1 MSNDWTN
8 KLRDRLT
15 DYQEPATDDLWA
27 AIQQSLAQQKSDI
40 VSIGKS
46 VDSSDGHSNH
56 QSNAKEVVLRRFSI
70 AATVAAL
77 AVGGTYVYL
86 NPTKSNEPLAQATVL
101 QEESST
107 SKGALHENQ
116 SPEHNQVSQEYSS
129 DNTDTDSPSRLGDDT
144 FTKYSQRV
152 KKQLGIQTSMIGG
165 QSSKVLALDKGLK
178 EKKIDTDDLEKSAA
192 RDYTQ
197 NLDKDKQND
206 NRQSQNRDKAQPRS
220 KKSLEGNPEMLA
232 MAASPFSYEIQESN
246 ARHHQ
251 SSSWSVQLYGEN
263 GVVGSKKSNG
273 FDAASVPSNDASG
286 PVYPGNFTDAFY
298 SVMAIRALSGTPSA
312 DYYEKVKHHFPIS
325 VGVQVGW
332 GVTESLRI
340 NTGVVYTNVSSDFIN
355 SSYNTTQVTTQ
366 TLHYVGVPVNI
377 SYDFWQTNRFK
388 TYVTAGG
395 EADFNVKN
403 HTESDGEVMASKHD
417 RTQWSANASLGA
429 QFDIIPQLG
438 IYVEPGAKYYFDNGS
453 QIENTFKD
461 KKLNFNLQFGLRWN
475 IK

>member
-15 DYQEPATDDLWA
+15 DYQEPVTDDLWA

-46 VDSSDGHSNH
+46 VDSLDGHSNH
-56 QSNAKEVVLRRFSI
+56 QSNAKEVVFRRFSI
-70 AATVAAL
+70 AAALAAL
-77 AVGGTYVYL
+77 AVGGTYIYL
-86 NPTKSNEPLAQATVL
+86 NPTKSNEPIAQATVL
-101 QEESST
+101 QEDSST

-116 SPEHNQVSQEYSS
+116 SSEHNQVSQEYSS

-152 KKQLGIQTSMIGG
+152 KKQLGIQTSLLDGEV
-165 QSSKVLALDKGLK
+165 SKLV
-178 EKKIDTDDLEKSAA
+178 
-192 RDYTQ
+192 TQ
-197 NLDKDKQND
+197 NLDNDKQND
-206 NRQSQNRDKAQPRS
+206 NRQDQNRDKVQSRS

-232 MAASPFSYEIQESN
+232 MAASPSSYTIQESN
-246 ARHHQ
+246 ARRHQ

-263 GVVGSKKSNG
+263 GVVGSKNSNG
-273 FDAASVPSNDASG
+273 FDAAFVPSNNASG

-332 GVTESLRI
+332 GVTECLRI

-377 SYDFWQTNRFK
+377 SYDFWQTKRFK

>member
-8 KLRDRLT
+8 KLRVRLT
-15 DYQEPATDDLWA
+15 DYQEPVTDDLWA

-46 VDSSDGHSNH
+46 VDSLDGHSNH
-56 QSNAKEVVLRRFSI
+56 QSNAKEVVFRRFSI
-70 AATVAAL
+70 AAALAAL
-77 AVGGTYVYL
+77 AVGGTYIYL
-86 NPTKSNEPLAQATVL
+86 NPTKSNEPIAQATVL
-101 QEESST
+101 QEDSST

-116 SPEHNQVSQEYSS
+116 SSEHNQVSQEYSS

-152 KKQLGIQTSMIGG
+152 KKQLGIQTSLLDGEG
-165 QSSKVLALDKGLK
+165 SKLF
-178 EKKIDTDDLEKSAA
+178 
-192 RDYTQ
+192 TQ
-197 NLDKDKQND
+197 NLDYDKQND
-206 NRQSQNRDKAQPRS
+206 NRQDQNRNKVQSRS

-232 MAASPFSYEIQESN
+232 MAASPSSYAIQESN
-246 ARHHQ
+246 VRRHQ

-263 GVVGSKKSNG
+263 GVVGSKNSNG
-273 FDAASVPSNDASG
+273 FDAAFIPSNNASG

-332 GVTESLRI
+332 GVTECLRI

-377 SYDFWQTNRFK
+377 SYDFWQTKRFK

>member
-15 DYQEPATDDLWA
+15 DYQEPVTDDLWA
-27 AIQQSLAQQKSDI
+27 AIQQSLAQQKSNI

-46 VDSSDGHSNH
+46 VDSLNGHSNH
-56 QSNAKEVVLRRFSI
+56 QSNAKEVVFRRFSI
-70 AATVAAL
+70 AAALAAL
-77 AVGGTYVYL
+77 AVGGTYIYL

-101 QEESST
+101 QEDSST
-107 SKGALHENQ
+107 SKGALHKNQ
-116 SPEHNQVSQEYSS
+116 SSEHNQVSQEYSS

-144 FTKYSQRV
+144 FTKYSQRA
-152 KKQLGIQTSMIGG
+152 KKQLGIQTSLLDGEG
-165 QSSKVLALDKGLK
+165 SKLV
-178 EKKIDTDDLEKSAA
+178 
-192 RDYTQ
+192 TQ
-197 NLDKDKQND
+197 NLDNDKQND
-206 NRQSQNRDKAQPRS
+206 NRQDQNRDKVQSRS

-232 MAASPFSYEIQESN
+232 MAASPSSYAIQESN
-246 ARHHQ
+246 ARRHQ

-263 GVVGSKKSNG
+263 GVVGSKNSNG
-273 FDAASVPSNDASG
+273 FDAAFVPSHDASG
-286 PVYPGNFTDAFY
+286 PVSPGNFTDAFY

-332 GVTESLRI
+332 GVTECLRI

-377 SYDFWQTNRFK
+377 SYDFWQTKRFK

>member
-15 DYQEPATDDLWA
+15 DYQEPVTDDLWA

-46 VDSSDGHSNH
+46 VDSLDGHSNH
-56 QSNAKEVVLRRFSI
+56 QSNAKEVVFRRFSI
-70 AATVAAL
+70 AAALAAL
-77 AVGGTYVYL
+77 AVGGTYIYL

-101 QEESST
+101 QEDSST

-116 SPEHNQVSQEYSS
+116 SSEHNQVSQEYSS

-152 KKQLGIQTSMIGG
+152 KKQLGIQTSLLDGEG
-165 QSSKVLALDKGLK
+165 SKLF
-178 EKKIDTDDLEKSAA
+178 
-192 RDYTQ
+192 TQ
-197 NLDKDKQND
+197 NLDNDKQND
-206 NRQSQNRDKAQPRS
+206 NRQDQNRDKVQSRS

-232 MAASPFSYEIQESN
+232 MAASPSSYAIQESN
-246 ARHHQ
+246 VRRHQ

-263 GVVGSKKSNG
+263 GVVGSKNSNG
-273 FDAASVPSNDASG
+273 FDAAFIPSNNASG

-332 GVTESLRI
+332 GVTECLRI
-340 NTGVVYTNVSSDFIN
+340 NTGVVYTKVSSDFIN

-377 SYDFWQTNRFK
+377 SYDFWQTKRFK

>member
-8 KLRDRLT
+8 KLRVRLT
-15 DYQEPATDDLWA
+15 DYQEPVTDDLWA

-46 VDSSDGHSNH
+46 VDSLDGHSNH
-56 QSNAKEVVLRRFSI
+56 QSNAKEVVFRRFSI
-70 AATVAAL
+70 AAALAAL
-77 AVGGTYVYL
+77 AVGGTYIYL

-101 QEESST
+101 QEDSST

-116 SPEHNQVSQEYSS
+116 SSEHNQVSQEYSS

-152 KKQLGIQTSMIGG
+152 KKQLGIQTSLLDGEG
-165 QSSKVLALDKGLK
+165 SKLF
-178 EKKIDTDDLEKSAA
+178 
-192 RDYTQ
+192 TQ
-197 NLDKDKQND
+197 NLDNDKQND
-206 NRQSQNRDKAQPRS
+206 NRQDQNRDKVQSRS

-232 MAASPFSYEIQESN
+232 MAASPSSYAIQESN
-246 ARHHQ
+246 VRRHQ

-263 GVVGSKKSNG
+263 GVVGSKNSNG
-273 FDAASVPSNDASG
+273 FDAAFIPSNNASG

-332 GVTESLRI
+332 GVTECLRI

-377 SYDFWQTNRFK
+377 SYDFWQTKRFK

-403 HTESDGEVMASKHD
+403 HTESDGEVMTSKHD

>member
-8 KLRDRLT
+8 KLRVRLT
-15 DYQEPATDDLWA
+15 DYQEPVTDDLWA

-46 VDSSDGHSNH
+46 VDSLDGHSNH
-56 QSNAKEVVLRRFSI
+56 QSNAKEVVFRRFSI
-70 AATVAAL
+70 AAALAAL
-77 AVGGTYVYL
+77 AVGGTYIYL

-101 QEESST
+101 QEDSST

-116 SPEHNQVSQEYSS
+116 SSEHNQVSQEYSS

-152 KKQLGIQTSMIGG
+152 KKQLGIQTSLLDGEG
-165 QSSKVLALDKGLK
+165 SKLF
-178 EKKIDTDDLEKSAA
+178 
-192 RDYTQ
+192 TQ
-197 NLDKDKQND
+197 NLDNDKQND
-206 NRQSQNRDKAQPRS
+206 NRQDQNRDKVQSRS

-232 MAASPFSYEIQESN
+232 MAASPSSYAIQESN
-246 ARHHQ
+246 VRRHQ

-263 GVVGSKKSNG
+263 GVVGSKNSNG
-273 FDAASVPSNDASG
+273 FDAAFIPSNNASG

-332 GVTESLRI
+332 GVTECLRI

-377 SYDFWQTNRFK
+377 SYDFWQTKRFK

>member
-15 DYQEPATDDLWA
+15 DYQEPVTDDLWA
-27 AIQQSLAQQKSDI
+27 AIQQSLAQQKSNI

-46 VDSSDGHSNH
+46 VDSLDGHSNH
-56 QSNAKEVVLRRFSI
+56 QSNAKEVVFRRFSI
-70 AATVAAL
+70 AAALAAL
-77 AVGGTYVYL
+77 AVGGTYIYL

-101 QEESST
+101 QEDSST

-116 SPEHNQVSQEYSS
+116 SSEHNQVSQEYSS
-129 DNTDTDSPSRLGDDT
+129 DNSDTDSPSRLGDDT

-152 KKQLGIQTSMIGG
+152 KKQLGIQTSLLDVEG
-165 QSSKVLALDKGLK
+165 SKLV
-178 EKKIDTDDLEKSAA
+178 
-192 RDYTQ
+192 TQ
-197 NLDKDKQND
+197 NLDNDKQND
-206 NRQSQNRDKAQPRS
+206 NRQDQNRDKVQSRS

-232 MAASPFSYEIQESN
+232 MAASPSSYTIQESN
-246 ARHHQ
+246 ARRHQ

-263 GVVGSKKSNG
+263 GVVGSKNSNG
-273 FDAASVPSNDASG
+273 FDAAFVPSHDASG
-286 PVYPGNFTDAFY
+286 PVSPGNFTDAFY

-332 GVTESLRI
+332 GVTECLRI

-377 SYDFWQTNRFK
+377 SYDFWQTKRFK

>member
-15 DYQEPATDDLWA
+15 DYQEPVTDDLWA

-46 VDSSDGHSNH
+46 VDSLDGHSNH
-56 QSNAKEVVLRRFSI
+56 QSNAKEVVFRRFSI
-70 AATVAAL
+70 AAALAAL
-77 AVGGTYVYL
+77 AVGGTYIYL

-101 QEESST
+101 QEDSST

-116 SPEHNQVSQEYSS
+116 SSEHNQVSQEYSS

-152 KKQLGIQTSMIGG
+152 KKQLGIQTSLLDGEG
-165 QSSKVLALDKGLK
+165 SKLF
-178 EKKIDTDDLEKSAA
+178 
-192 RDYTQ
+192 TQ
-197 NLDKDKQND
+197 NLDNDKQND
-206 NRQSQNRDKAQPRS
+206 NRQDQNRDKVQSRS

-232 MAASPFSYEIQESN
+232 MATSPSSYAIQESN

-263 GVVGSKKSNG
+263 GVVGSKNSNG
-273 FDAASVPSNDASG
+273 FDAAFVPSNNASG

-332 GVTESLRI
+332 GVTECLRI

-377 SYDFWQTNRFK
+377 SYDFWQTKRFK

>member
-15 DYQEPATDDLWA
+15 DYQEPVTDDLWA

-46 VDSSDGHSNH
+46 VDSLDGHSNH
-56 QSNAKEVVLRRFSI
+56 QSNAKEVVFRRFSI
-70 AATVAAL
+70 AAALAAL
-77 AVGGTYVYL
+77 AVGGTYIYL

-101 QEESST
+101 QEDSST

-116 SPEHNQVSQEYSS
+116 SSEHNQVSQEYSS

-152 KKQLGIQTSMIGG
+152 KKQLGIQTSLLDGEG
-165 QSSKVLALDKGLK
+165 SKLF
-178 EKKIDTDDLEKSAA
+178 
-192 RDYTQ
+192 TQ
-197 NLDKDKQND
+197 NLDNDKQND
-206 NRQSQNRDKAQPRS
+206 NRQDQNRNKVQSRS

-232 MAASPFSYEIQESN
+232 MAASPSSYAIQESN
-246 ARHHQ
+246 VRRHQ

-263 GVVGSKKSNG
+263 GVVGSKNSNG
-273 FDAASVPSNDASG
+273 FDAAFIPSNNASG

-332 GVTESLRI
+332 GVTECLRI

-355 SSYNTTQVTTQ
+355 SSYKTTQVTTQ
-366 TLHYVGVPVNI
+366 TLHYVGVPLNI
-377 SYDFWQTNRFK
+377 SYDFWQTKRFK

>member
-15 DYQEPATDDLWA
+15 DYQEPVTDDLWA

-46 VDSSDGHSNH
+46 VDSPDGHFNH
-56 QSNAKEVVLRRFSI
+56 QSNAKEVVFRRFSI
-70 AATVAAL
+70 AAALAAL
-77 AVGGTYVYL
+77 AVGGTYIYL

-101 QEESST
+101 QEDSST

-116 SPEHNQVSQEYSS
+116 SSEHNQVSQEYSS

-152 KKQLGIQTSMIGG
+152 KKQLGIQTSLLDGEG
-165 QSSKVLALDKGLK
+165 SKLV
-178 EKKIDTDDLEKSAA
+178 
-192 RDYTQ
+192 TQ
-197 NLDKDKQND
+197 NLDNDKQND
-206 NRQSQNRDKAQPRS
+206 NRKDQNRDKVQSRS
-220 KKSLEGNPEMLA
+220 KKSLEGNHEMLA
-232 MAASPFSYEIQESN
+232 MAASPFSYAIQESN
-246 ARHHQ
+246 ARRHQ

-263 GVVGSKKSNG
+263 GVVGSKNSNG
-273 FDAASVPSNDASG
+273 FDAAFVPSHDASG
-286 PVYPGNFTDAFY
+286 PVSPGNFTDAFY

-332 GVTESLRI
+332 GVTECLRI

-377 SYDFWQTNRFK
+377 SYDFWQTKRFK

>member
-15 DYQEPATDDLWA
+15 DYQEPVTDDLWA

-46 VDSSDGHSNH
+46 VDSLDGHSNH
-56 QSNAKEVVLRRFSI
+56 QSNAKEVVFRRFSI
-70 AATVAAL
+70 AAALAAL
-77 AVGGTYVYL
+77 AVGGTYIYL

-101 QEESST
+101 QEDSST

-116 SPEHNQVSQEYSS
+116 SSEHNQVSQEYSS

-152 KKQLGIQTSMIGG
+152 KKQLGIQTSLLDGEG
-165 QSSKVLALDKGLK
+165 SKLV
-178 EKKIDTDDLEKSAA
+178 
-192 RDYTQ
+192 TQ
-197 NLDKDKQND
+197 NLDNDKQND
-206 NRQSQNRDKAQPRS
+206 NRQDQNRDKVQSRS

-232 MAASPFSYEIQESN
+232 MAASPSSYTIQESN
-246 ARHHQ
+246 ARRHQ

-263 GVVGSKKSNG
+263 GVVGSKNSNG
-273 FDAASVPSNDASG
+273 FDAAFVPSNNASG

-298 SVMAIRALSGTPSA
+298 SLMAIRALSGTPSA

-332 GVTESLRI
+332 GVTECLRI

-377 SYDFWQTNRFK
+377 SYDFWQTKRFK

>member
-8 KLRDRLT
+8 KLRVRLT
-15 DYQEPATDDLWA
+15 DYQEPVTDDLWA

-46 VDSSDGHSNH
+46 VDSLDGHSNH
-56 QSNAKEVVLRRFSI
+56 QSNAKEVVFRRFSI
-70 AATVAAL
+70 AAALAAL
-77 AVGGTYVYL
+77 AVGGTYIYL

-101 QEESST
+101 QEDSST

-116 SPEHNQVSQEYSS
+116 SSEHNQVSQEYSS

-152 KKQLGIQTSMIGG
+152 KKQLGIQTSLLDGEG
-165 QSSKVLALDKGLK
+165 SKLF
-178 EKKIDTDDLEKSAA
+178 
-192 RDYTQ
+192 TQ
-197 NLDKDKQND
+197 NLDNDKQND
-206 NRQSQNRDKAQPRS
+206 NRQDQNRNKVQSRS

-232 MAASPFSYEIQESN
+232 MAASPSSYAIQESN
-246 ARHHQ
+246 VRRHQ

-263 GVVGSKKSNG
+263 GVVGSKNSNG
-273 FDAASVPSNDASG
+273 FDAAFIPSNNASG

-332 GVTESLRI
+332 GVTECLRI

-377 SYDFWQTNRFK
+377 SYDFWQTKRFK

-403 HTESDGEVMASKHD
+403 HTESDGEVMTSKHD

>member
-15 DYQEPATDDLWA
+15 DYQEPVTDDLWA
-27 AIQQSLAQQKSDI
+27 AIQQSLAQQKSNI

-46 VDSSDGHSNH
+46 VDSLDGHSNH
-56 QSNAKEVVLRRFSI
+56 QSNAKEVVFRRFSI
-70 AATVAAL
+70 AAALAAL
-77 AVGGTYVYL
+77 AVGGTYIYL

-101 QEESST
+101 QEDSST

-116 SPEHNQVSQEYSS
+116 SSEHNQVSQKYSS
-129 DNTDTDSPSRLGDDT
+129 DNADTDSPSRLGDDT
-144 FTKYSQRV
+144 FTKYSKRV
-152 KKQLGIQTSMIGG
+152 KKQLGIQTSLLDGEG
-165 QSSKVLALDKGLK
+165 SKLV
-178 EKKIDTDDLEKSAA
+178 
-192 RDYTQ
+192 TQ
-197 NLDKDKQND
+197 NLDNDKQND
-206 NRQSQNRDKAQPRS
+206 NRQDQNRDKVQSRS

-232 MAASPFSYEIQESN
+232 MAASPSSYTIQESN
-246 ARHHQ
+246 ARRHQ

-263 GVVGSKKSNG
+263 GVVGSKNSNG
-273 FDAASVPSNDASG
+273 FDAAFVPSNNASG

-332 GVTESLRI
+332 GVTECLRI

-377 SYDFWQTNRFK
+377 SYDFWQTKRFK

>member
-15 DYQEPATDDLWA
+15 DYQEPVTDDLWA
-27 AIQQSLAQQKSDI
+27 AIQQSLAQQKSNI

-46 VDSSDGHSNH
+46 VDSPDGYSNH
-56 QSNAKEVVLRRFSI
+56 QSNAKEVVFRRFSI
-70 AATVAAL
+70 AAALAAL
-77 AVGGTYVYL
+77 AVGGTYIYL

-101 QEESST
+101 QEDSST

-116 SPEHNQVSQEYSS
+116 SSEHNQASQEYSS

-152 KKQLGIQTSMIGG
+152 KKQLGIQTSLLDGEG
-165 QSSKVLALDKGLK
+165 SKLV
-178 EKKIDTDDLEKSAA
+178 
-192 RDYTQ
+192 TQ
-197 NLDKDKQND
+197 NLDNDKQND
-206 NRQSQNRDKAQPRS
+206 NRQDQNRDKVQSRS

-232 MAASPFSYEIQESN
+232 MAASPSSYTIQESN
-246 ARHHQ
+246 ARRHQ

-263 GVVGSKKSNG
+263 GVVGSKNSNG
-273 FDAASVPSNDASG
+273 FDAAFVPSNNASG

-298 SVMAIRALSGTPSA
+298 SLMAIRALSGTPSA

-332 GVTESLRI
+332 GVTECLRI

-377 SYDFWQTNRFK
+377 SYDFWQTKRFK

>member
-8 KLRDRLT
+8 KLRVRLT
-15 DYQEPATDDLWA
+15 DYQEPVTDDLWA

-46 VDSSDGHSNH
+46 VDSLDGHSNH
-56 QSNAKEVVLRRFSI
+56 QSNAKEVVFRRFSI
-70 AATVAAL
+70 AAALAAL
-77 AVGGTYVYL
+77 AVGGTYIYL
-86 NPTKSNEPLAQATVL
+86 NPTKSNEPIAQATVL
-101 QEESST
+101 QEDSST

-116 SPEHNQVSQEYSS
+116 SSEHNQVSQEYSS

-144 FTKYSQRV
+144 FTKYSKRV
-152 KKQLGIQTSMIGG
+152 KKQLGIQTSLLDGEG
-165 QSSKVLALDKGLK
+165 SKLF
-178 EKKIDTDDLEKSAA
+178 
-192 RDYTQ
+192 TQ
-197 NLDKDKQND
+197 NLDYDKQND
-206 NRQSQNRDKAQPRS
+206 NRQDQNRNKVQSRS

-232 MAASPFSYEIQESN
+232 MAASPSSYAIQESN
-246 ARHHQ
+246 VRRHQ

-263 GVVGSKKSNG
+263 GVVGSKNSNG
-273 FDAASVPSNDASG
+273 FDAAFIPSNNASG

-332 GVTESLRI
+332 GVTECLRI
-340 NTGVVYTNVSSDFIN
+340 NTGVVYTKVSSDFIN

-377 SYDFWQTNRFK
+377 SYDFWQTKRFK

>member
-8 KLRDRLT
+8 KLRVRLT
-15 DYQEPATDDLWA
+15 DYQEPVTDDLWA

-46 VDSSDGHSNH
+46 VDSLDGHSNH
-56 QSNAKEVVLRRFSI
+56 QSNAKEVVFRRFSI
-70 AATVAAL
+70 AAALAAL
-77 AVGGTYVYL
+77 AVGGTYIYL
-86 NPTKSNEPLAQATVL
+86 NPTKSNEPIAQATVL
-101 QEESST
+101 QEDSST

-116 SPEHNQVSQEYSS
+116 SSEHNQVSQEYSS

-144 FTKYSQRV
+144 FTKYSKRV
-152 KKQLGIQTSMIGG
+152 KKQLGIQTSLLDGEG
-165 QSSKVLALDKGLK
+165 SKLF
-178 EKKIDTDDLEKSAA
+178 
-192 RDYTQ
+192 TQ
-197 NLDKDKQND
+197 NLDNDKQND
-206 NRQSQNRDKAQPRS
+206 NRQDQNRNKVQSRS

-232 MAASPFSYEIQESN
+232 MAASSSSYAIQESN
-246 ARHHQ
+246 VRRHQ

-263 GVVGSKKSNG
+263 GVVGSKNSNG
-273 FDAASVPSNDASG
+273 FDAAFIPSNNASG

-332 GVTESLRI
+332 GVTECLRI

-377 SYDFWQTNRFK
+377 SYDFWQTKRFK

>member
-8 KLRDRLT
+8 KLRVRLT
-15 DYQEPATDDLWA
+15 DYQEPVTDDLWA

-46 VDSSDGHSNH
+46 VDSLDGHSNH
-56 QSNAKEVVLRRFSI
+56 QSNAKEVVFRRFSI
-70 AATVAAL
+70 AAALAAL
-77 AVGGTYVYL
+77 AVGGTYIYL

-101 QEESST
+101 QEDSST

-116 SPEHNQVSQEYSS
+116 SSEHNQVSQEYSS

-144 FTKYSQRV
+144 FTKYSKRV
-152 KKQLGIQTSMIGG
+152 KKQLGIQTSLLDGEG
-165 QSSKVLALDKGLK
+165 SKLF
-178 EKKIDTDDLEKSAA
+178 
-192 RDYTQ
+192 TQ
-197 NLDKDKQND
+197 NLDYDKQND
-206 NRQSQNRDKAQPRS
+206 NRQDQNRNKVQSRS

-232 MAASPFSYEIQESN
+232 MAASPSSYAIQESN
-246 ARHHQ
+246 VRRHQ

-263 GVVGSKKSNG
+263 GVVGSKNSNG
-273 FDAASVPSNDASG
+273 FDAAFIPSNNASG

-332 GVTESLRI
+332 GVTECLRI

-377 SYDFWQTNRFK
+377 SYDFWQTKRFK

>member
-8 KLRDRLT
+8 KLRVRLT
-15 DYQEPATDDLWA
+15 DYQEPVTDDLWA

-46 VDSSDGHSNH
+46 VDSLDGHSNH
-56 QSNAKEVVLRRFSI
+56 QSNAKEVVFRRFSI
-70 AATVAAL
+70 AAALAAL
-77 AVGGTYVYL
+77 AVGGTYIYL
-86 NPTKSNEPLAQATVL
+86 NPTKSNEPIAQATVL
-101 QEESST
+101 QEDSST

-116 SPEHNQVSQEYSS
+116 SSEHNQVSQEYSS

-144 FTKYSQRV
+144 FTKYSKRV
-152 KKQLGIQTSMIGG
+152 KKQLGIQTSLLDGEG
-165 QSSKVLALDKGLK
+165 SKLF
-178 EKKIDTDDLEKSAA
+178 
-192 RDYTQ
+192 TQ
-197 NLDKDKQND
+197 NLDNDKQND
-206 NRQSQNRDKAQPRS
+206 NRQDQNRNKVQSRS

-232 MAASPFSYEIQESN
+232 MAASPSSYAIQESN
-246 ARHHQ
+246 VRRHQ

-263 GVVGSKKSNG
+263 GVVGSKNSNG
-273 FDAASVPSNDASG
+273 FDAAFVPSHDASG
-286 PVYPGNFTDAFY
+286 PVSPGNFTDAFY
-298 SVMAIRALSGTPSA
+298 SVMAMRALSGTPSA

-332 GVTESLRI
+332 GVTECLRI

-355 SSYNTTQVTTQ
+355 SSYKTTQVTTQ
-366 TLHYVGVPVNI
+366 TLHYVGVPLNI
-377 SYDFWQTNRFK
+377 SYDFWQTKRFK

>member
-15 DYQEPATDDLWA
+15 DYQEPVTDDLWA

-46 VDSSDGHSNH
+46 VDSPDGYSNH
-56 QSNAKEVVLRRFSI
+56 QSNAKEVVFRRFSI
-70 AATVAAL
+70 AAALAAL
-77 AVGGTYVYL
+77 AVGGTYIYL

-101 QEESST
+101 QEDSST

-116 SPEHNQVSQEYSS
+116 SSEHNQVSQEYSS

-152 KKQLGIQTSMIGG
+152 KKQLGIQTSLLDGEG
-165 QSSKVLALDKGLK
+165 SKLF
-178 EKKIDTDDLEKSAA
+178 
-192 RDYTQ
+192 TQ
-197 NLDKDKQND
+197 NLDNDKQND
-206 NRQSQNRDKAQPRS
+206 NRKDQNRDKVQSRS

-232 MAASPFSYEIQESN
+232 MAASPSSYVIQESN
-246 ARHHQ
+246 ARRHQ

-263 GVVGSKKSNG
+263 GVVGSKNSNG
-273 FDAASVPSNDASG
+273 FDAAFVPSHDASG
-286 PVYPGNFTDAFY
+286 PVSPGNFTDAFY
-298 SVMAIRALSGTPSA
+298 SVMAIRALTGTPSA

-332 GVTESLRI
+332 GVTECLRI

-377 SYDFWQTNRFK
+377 SYDFWQTKRFK

>member
-15 DYQEPATDDLWA
+15 DYQEPVTDDLWA

-46 VDSSDGHSNH
+46 VDSLDGHSNH
-56 QSNAKEVVLRRFSI
+56 QSNAKEVVFRRFSI
-70 AATVAAL
+70 AAALAAL
-77 AVGGTYVYL
+77 AVGGTYIYL

-101 QEESST
+101 QEDSST

-116 SPEHNQVSQEYSS
+116 SSEHNQVSQEYSS

-152 KKQLGIQTSMIGG
+152 KKQLGIQTSLLDGEG
-165 QSSKVLALDKGLK
+165 SKLF
-178 EKKIDTDDLEKSAA
+178 
-192 RDYTQ
+192 TQ
-197 NLDKDKQND
+197 NLDNDKQND
-206 NRQSQNRDKAQPRS
+206 NRQDQNRDKVQSRS

-232 MAASPFSYEIQESN
+232 MAASPSSYAIQESN
-246 ARHHQ
+246 VRRHQ

-263 GVVGSKKSNG
+263 GVVGSKNSNG
-273 FDAASVPSNDASG
+273 FDAAFIPSRDASG
-286 PVYPGNFTDAFY
+286 PVSPGNFTDAFY

-332 GVTESLRI
+332 GVTECLRI

-377 SYDFWQTNRFK
+377 SYDFWQTKRFK

>member
-15 DYQEPATDDLWA
+15 DYQEPVTDDLWA

-46 VDSSDGHSNH
+46 VDSLDGHSNH
-56 QSNAKEVVLRRFSI
+56 QSNAKEVVFRRFSI
-70 AATVAAL
+70 AAALAAL
-77 AVGGTYVYL
+77 AVGGTYIYL
-86 NPTKSNEPLAQATVL
+86 NPTKSNEPIAQATVL
-101 QEESST
+101 QEDSST

-116 SPEHNQVSQEYSS
+116 SSEHNQVSQEYSS
-129 DNTDTDSPSRLGDDT
+129 DNADTDSPSRLGDDT
-144 FTKYSQRV
+144 FTKYSKRV
-152 KKQLGIQTSMIGG
+152 KKQLGIQTSLLDGEG
-165 QSSKVLALDKGLK
+165 SKLV
-178 EKKIDTDDLEKSAA
+178 
-192 RDYTQ
+192 TQ
-197 NLDKDKQND
+197 NLDNDKQND
-206 NRQSQNRDKAQPRS
+206 NRQDQNRDKVQSRS

-232 MAASPFSYEIQESN
+232 MAASPSSYTIQESN
-246 ARHHQ
+246 ARRHQ

-263 GVVGSKKSNG
+263 GVVGSKNSNG
-273 FDAASVPSNDASG
+273 FDAAFVPSNNASG

-332 GVTESLRI
+332 GVTECLRI

-377 SYDFWQTNRFK
+377 SYDFWQTKRFK

>member
-8 KLRDRLT
+8 KLRNRLT
-15 DYQEPATDDLWA
+15 DYQEPVTDDLWA

-46 VDSSDGHSNH
+46 VDSLDGHSNH
-56 QSNAKEVVLRRFSI
+56 QSNAKEVVFRRFSI
-70 AATVAAL
+70 AAALAAL
-77 AVGGTYVYL
+77 AVGGTYIYL
-86 NPTKSNEPLAQATVL
+86 NPTKSNEPIAQATVL
-101 QEESST
+101 QEDSST

-116 SPEHNQVSQEYSS
+116 SSEHNQVSQEYSS
-129 DNTDTDSPSRLGDDT
+129 DNADTDSPSRLGDDT

-152 KKQLGIQTSMIGG
+152 KKQLGIQTSLLDGEG
-165 QSSKVLALDKGLK
+165 SKLV
-178 EKKIDTDDLEKSAA
+178 
-192 RDYTQ
+192 TQ
-197 NLDKDKQND
+197 NLDNDKQND
-206 NRQSQNRDKAQPRS
+206 NRQDQNRDKVQSRS

-232 MAASPFSYEIQESN
+232 MAASPSSYTIQESN
-246 ARHHQ
+246 ARRHQ

-263 GVVGSKKSNG
+263 GVVGSKNSNG
-273 FDAASVPSNDASG
+273 FDAAFVPSNNASG

-332 GVTESLRI
+332 GVTECLRI

-377 SYDFWQTNRFK
+377 SYDFWQTKRFK

>member
-8 KLRDRLT
+8 KLRVRLT
-15 DYQEPATDDLWA
+15 DYQEPVTDDLWA

-46 VDSSDGHSNH
+46 VDSLDGHSNH
-56 QSNAKEVVLRRFSI
+56 QSNAKEVVFRRFSI
-70 AATVAAL
+70 AAALAAL
-77 AVGGTYVYL
+77 AVGGTYIYL
-86 NPTKSNEPLAQATVL
+86 NPTKSNEPIAQATVL
-101 QEESST
+101 QEDSST

-116 SPEHNQVSQEYSS
+116 SSEHNQVSQEYSS

-144 FTKYSQRV
+144 FTKYSKRV
-152 KKQLGIQTSMIGG
+152 KKQLGIQTSLLDGEG
-165 QSSKVLALDKGLK
+165 SKLF
-178 EKKIDTDDLEKSAA
+178 
-192 RDYTQ
+192 TQ
-197 NLDKDKQND
+197 NLDNDKQND
-206 NRQSQNRDKAQPRS
+206 NRQDQNRNKVQSRS

-232 MAASPFSYEIQESN
+232 MAASPSSYAIQESN
-246 ARHHQ
+246 VRRHQ

-263 GVVGSKKSNG
+263 GVVGSKNSNG
-273 FDAASVPSNDASG
+273 FDAAFIPSNNASG

-312 DYYEKVKHHFPIS
+312 DYYEKVKHYFPIS

-332 GVTESLRI
+332 GVTECLRI

-377 SYDFWQTNRFK
+377 SYDFWQTKRFK

>member
-15 DYQEPATDDLWA
+15 DYQEPVTDDLWA

-46 VDSSDGHSNH
+46 VDSPDGHFNH
-56 QSNAKEVVLRRFSI
+56 QSNAKEVVFRRFSI
-70 AATVAAL
+70 AAALAAL
-77 AVGGTYVYL
+77 AVGGTYIYL

-101 QEESST
+101 QEDSST

-116 SPEHNQVSQEYSS
+116 SSEHNQVSQEYSS
-129 DNTDTDSPSRLGDDT
+129 DNADTDSPSRLGDDT

-152 KKQLGIQTSMIGG
+152 KKQLGIQTSLLDVEG
-165 QSSKVLALDKGLK
+165 SKLV
-178 EKKIDTDDLEKSAA
+178 
-192 RDYTQ
+192 TQ
-197 NLDKDKQND
+197 NLDNDKQND
-206 NRQSQNRDKAQPRS
+206 NRQDQNRDKVQSRS

-232 MAASPFSYEIQESN
+232 MAASPSSYTIQESN
-246 ARHHQ
+246 ARRHQ

-263 GVVGSKKSNG
+263 GVVGSKNSNG
-273 FDAASVPSNDASG
+273 FDAAFVPSNNASG

-332 GVTESLRI
+332 GVTECLRI

-377 SYDFWQTNRFK
+377 SYDFWQTKRFK

>member
-15 DYQEPATDDLWA
+15 DYQEPVTDDLWA
-27 AIQQSLAQQKSDI
+27 AIQQSLAQQKSNI

-46 VDSSDGHSNH
+46 VDSLDGHSNH
-56 QSNAKEVVLRRFSI
+56 QSNAKEVVFRRFSI
-70 AATVAAL
+70 AAALAAL
-77 AVGGTYVYL
+77 AVGGTYIYL

-101 QEESST
+101 QEDSST

-116 SPEHNQVSQEYSS
+116 SSEHNQVSQEYSS

-152 KKQLGIQTSMIGG
+152 KKQLGIQTSLLDGEG
-165 QSSKVLALDKGLK
+165 SKLF
-178 EKKIDTDDLEKSAA
+178 
-192 RDYTQ
+192 TQ
-197 NLDKDKQND
+197 NLDYDKQND
-206 NRQSQNRDKAQPRS
+206 NRQDQNRNKVQSRS

-232 MAASPFSYEIQESN
+232 MAASPSSYAIQESN
-246 ARHHQ
+246 VRRHQ

-263 GVVGSKKSNG
+263 GVVGSKNSNG
-273 FDAASVPSNDASG
+273 FDAAFVPSHDASG
-286 PVYPGNFTDAFY
+286 PVSPGNFTDAFY

-332 GVTESLRI
+332 GVTECLRI

-355 SSYNTTQVTTQ
+355 SSYKTTQVTTQ
-366 TLHYVGVPVNI
+366 TLHYVGVPLNI
-377 SYDFWQTNRFK
+377 SYDFWQTKRFK

>member
-15 DYQEPATDDLWA
+15 DYQEPVTDDLWA

-46 VDSSDGHSNH
+46 VDSPDGHFNH
-56 QSNAKEVVLRRFSI
+56 QSNAKEVVFRRFSI
-70 AATVAAL
+70 AAALAAL
-77 AVGGTYVYL
+77 AVGGTYIYL

-101 QEESST
+101 QEDSST

-116 SPEHNQVSQEYSS
+116 SSEHNQVSQEYSS
-129 DNTDTDSPSRLGDDT
+129 DNTGTDSPSRLGDDT

-152 KKQLGIQTSMIGG
+152 KKQLGIQTSLLDGEG
-165 QSSKVLALDKGLK
+165 SKLF
-178 EKKIDTDDLEKSAA
+178 
-192 RDYTQ
+192 TQ
-197 NLDKDKQND
+197 NLDNDKQND
-206 NRQSQNRDKAQPRS
+206 NRKDQNRDKVQSRS
-220 KKSLEGNPEMLA
+220 KKSLEGNHEMLA
-232 MAASPFSYEIQESN
+232 MAASPFSYAIQESN
-246 ARHHQ
+246 ARRHQ

-263 GVVGSKKSNG
+263 GVVGSKNSNG
-273 FDAASVPSNDASG
+273 FDAAFVPSHDASG
-286 PVYPGNFTDAFY
+286 PVSPGNFTDAFY

-332 GVTESLRI
+332 GVTECLRI

-377 SYDFWQTNRFK
+377 SYDFWQTKRFK

>member
-15 DYQEPATDDLWA
+15 DYQEPVTDDLWA

-46 VDSSDGHSNH
+46 VDSLDGHSNH
-56 QSNAKEVVLRRFSI
+56 QSNAKEVVFRRFSI
-70 AATVAAL
+70 AAALAAL
-77 AVGGTYVYL
+77 AVGGTYIYL

-101 QEESST
+101 QEDSST

-116 SPEHNQVSQEYSS
+116 SSEHNQVSQEYSS

-152 KKQLGIQTSMIGG
+152 KKQLGIQTSLLDGEG
-165 QSSKVLALDKGLK
+165 SKLF
-178 EKKIDTDDLEKSAA
+178 
-192 RDYTQ
+192 TQ
-197 NLDKDKQND
+197 NLDYDKQND
-206 NRQSQNRDKAQPRS
+206 NRQDQNRNKVQSRS

-232 MAASPFSYEIQESN
+232 MAASPSSYAIQESN
-246 ARHHQ
+246 VRRHQ

-263 GVVGSKKSNG
+263 GVVGSKNSNG
-273 FDAASVPSNDASG
+273 FDAAFIPSNNASG

-332 GVTESLRI
+332 GVTECLRI
-340 NTGVVYTNVSSDFIN
+340 NTGVVYTKVSSDFIN

-377 SYDFWQTNRFK
+377 SYDFWQTKRFK

>member
-15 DYQEPATDDLWA
+15 DYQEPVTDDLWA

-46 VDSSDGHSNH
+46 VDSLDGHSNH
-56 QSNAKEVVLRRFSI
+56 QSNAKEVVFRRFSI
-70 AATVAAL
+70 AAALAAL
-77 AVGGTYVYL
+77 AVGGTYIYL
-86 NPTKSNEPLAQATVL
+86 NPTKSNEPIAQATVL
-101 QEESST
+101 QEDSST

-116 SPEHNQVSQEYSS
+116 SSEHNQASQEYSS

-144 FTKYSQRV
+144 FTKYSKRV
-152 KKQLGIQTSMIGG
+152 KKQLGIQTSLLDGEG
-165 QSSKVLALDKGLK
+165 SKLF
-178 EKKIDTDDLEKSAA
+178 
-192 RDYTQ
+192 TQ
-197 NLDKDKQND
+197 NLDNDKQND
-206 NRQSQNRDKAQPRS
+206 NRQDQNRDKVPSRS

-232 MAASPFSYEIQESN
+232 MAASPSSYAIQESN
-246 ARHHQ
+246 ARRYQ

-263 GVVGSKKSNG
+263 GVVGSKNSNG
-273 FDAASVPSNDASG
+273 FDAAFVPSNNASG

-332 GVTESLRI
+332 GVTECLRI

-377 SYDFWQTNRFK
+377 SYDFWQTKRFK
-388 TYVTAGG
+388 TYVTVGG

>member
-8 KLRDRLT
+8 KLRARLT
-15 DYQEPATDDLWA
+15 DYQEPVTDDLWA
-27 AIQQSLAQQKSDI
+27 AIQQSLAQQKSNI

-46 VDSSDGHSNH
+46 VDSLDGHSNH
-56 QSNAKEVVLRRFSI
+56 QSNAKEVVFRRFSI
-70 AATVAAL
+70 AAALAAL
-77 AVGGTYVYL
+77 AVGGTYIYL

-101 QEESST
+101 QEDSST

-116 SPEHNQVSQEYSS
+116 SSEHNQVSQEYSS

-152 KKQLGIQTSMIGG
+152 KKQLGIQTSLLDGEG
-165 QSSKVLALDKGLK
+165 SKLF
-178 EKKIDTDDLEKSAA
+178 
-192 RDYTQ
+192 TQ
-197 NLDKDKQND
+197 NLDNDKQND
-206 NRQSQNRDKAQPRS
+206 NRQDQNRDKVQSRS

-232 MAASPFSYEIQESN
+232 MAASPSSYTIQESN
-246 ARHHQ
+246 ARRHQ

-263 GVVGSKKSNG
+263 GVVGSKNSNG
-273 FDAASVPSNDASG
+273 FDAAFVPSNNASG

-332 GVTESLRI
+332 GVTECLRI

-377 SYDFWQTNRFK
+377 SYDFWQTKRFK

>member
-15 DYQEPATDDLWA
+15 DYQEPVTDDLWA
-27 AIQQSLAQQKSDI
+27 AIQQSLAQQKSNI

-46 VDSSDGHSNH
+46 VDSLDGHSNH
-56 QSNAKEVVLRRFSI
+56 QSNAKEVVFRRFSI
-70 AATVAAL
+70 AAALAAL
-77 AVGGTYVYL
+77 AVGGTYIYL

-101 QEESST
+101 QEDSST

-116 SPEHNQVSQEYSS
+116 SSEHNQVSQEYSS

-152 KKQLGIQTSMIGG
+152 KKQLGIQTSLLDGEV
-165 QSSKVLALDKGLK
+165 SKLV
-178 EKKIDTDDLEKSAA
+178 
-192 RDYTQ
+192 TQ
-197 NLDKDKQND
+197 NLDNDKQND
-206 NRQSQNRDKAQPRS
+206 NRQDQNRDKVQSRS

-232 MAASPFSYEIQESN
+232 MAASPSSHAIQESN

-263 GVVGSKKSNG
+263 GVVGSKNSNG
-273 FDAASVPSNDASG
+273 FDAAFVPSNNASG

-298 SVMAIRALSGTPSA
+298 RVMAIRALSGTPSA

-332 GVTESLRI
+332 GVTECLRI

-377 SYDFWQTNRFK
+377 SYDFWQTKRFK

>member
-8 KLRDRLT
+8 KLRVRLT
-15 DYQEPATDDLWA
+15 DYQEPVTDDLWA

-46 VDSSDGHSNH
+46 VDSLDGHSNH
-56 QSNAKEVVLRRFSI
+56 QSNAKEVVFRRFSI
-70 AATVAAL
+70 AAALAAL
-77 AVGGTYVYL
+77 AVGGTYIYL
-86 NPTKSNEPLAQATVL
+86 NPTKSNEPIAQATVL
-101 QEESST
+101 QEDSST

-116 SPEHNQVSQEYSS
+116 SSEHNQVSQEYSS

-144 FTKYSQRV
+144 FTKYSKRV
-152 KKQLGIQTSMIGG
+152 KKQLGIQTSLLDGEG
-165 QSSKVLALDKGLK
+165 SKLF
-178 EKKIDTDDLEKSAA
+178 
-192 RDYTQ
+192 TQ
-197 NLDKDKQND
+197 NLDYDKQND
-206 NRQSQNRDKAQPRS
+206 NRQDQNRNKVQSRS

-232 MAASPFSYEIQESN
+232 MAASPSSYAIQESN
-246 ARHHQ
+246 VRRHQ

-263 GVVGSKKSNG
+263 GVVGSKNSNG
-273 FDAASVPSNDASG
+273 FDAAFIPSNNASG

-332 GVTESLRI
+332 GVTECLRI

-377 SYDFWQTNRFK
+377 SYDFWQTKRFK

>member
-15 DYQEPATDDLWA
+15 DYQEPVTDDLWA

-46 VDSSDGHSNH
+46 VDSLDGHSNH
-56 QSNAKEVVLRRFSI
+56 QSNAKEVVFRRFSI
-70 AATVAAL
+70 AAALAAL
-77 AVGGTYVYL
+77 AVGGTYIYL
-86 NPTKSNEPLAQATVL
+86 NPTKSNEPRAETTVL
-101 QEESST
+101 QEDSST
-107 SKGALHENQ
+107 SKGALQEKQ
-116 SPEHNQVSQEYSS
+116 ASEHNQVSQEYSS

-152 KKQLGIQTSMIGG
+152 KKQLGIQTSLLDGEG
-165 QSSKVLALDKGLK
+165 SKLF
-178 EKKIDTDDLEKSAA
+178 
-192 RDYTQ
+192 TQ
-197 NLDKDKQND
+197 NLDNDKQND
-206 NRQSQNRDKAQPRS
+206 NRQDQNRNKVQSRS

-232 MAASPFSYEIQESN
+232 MAASPSSYAIQESN
-246 ARHHQ
+246 VRRHQ

-263 GVVGSKKSNG
+263 GVVGSKNSNG
-273 FDAASVPSNDASG
+273 FDAAFIPSNNASG

-332 GVTESLRI
+332 GVTECLRI

-377 SYDFWQTNRFK
+377 SYDFWQTKRFK

>member
-15 DYQEPATDDLWA
+15 DYQEPVTDDLWA

-46 VDSSDGHSNH
+46 VDSLDGHSNH
-56 QSNAKEVVLRRFSI
+56 QSNAKEVVFRRFSI
-70 AATVAAL
+70 AAALAAL
-77 AVGGTYVYL
+77 AVGGTYIYL
-86 NPTKSNEPLAQATVL
+86 NPTKSNEPIAQATVL
-101 QEESST
+101 QEDSST

-116 SPEHNQVSQEYSS
+116 SSEHNQVSQEYSS

-144 FTKYSQRV
+144 FTKYSKRV
-152 KKQLGIQTSMIGG
+152 KKQLGIQTSLLDGEG
-165 QSSKVLALDKGLK
+165 SKLF
-178 EKKIDTDDLEKSAA
+178 
-192 RDYTQ
+192 TQ
-197 NLDKDKQND
+197 NLDYDKQND
-206 NRQSQNRDKAQPRS
+206 NRQDQNRNKVQSRS

-232 MAASPFSYEIQESN
+232 MAASPSSYAIQESN
-246 ARHHQ
+246 VRRHQ

-263 GVVGSKKSNG
+263 GVVESKNSNG
-273 FDAASVPSNDASG
+273 FDAAFIPSNNASG

-332 GVTESLRI
+332 GVTECLRI

-355 SSYNTTQVTTQ
+355 SSYKTTQVTTQ

-377 SYDFWQTNRFK
+377 SYDFWQTKRFK

>member
-8 KLRDRLT
+8 KLRVRLT
-15 DYQEPATDDLWA
+15 DYQEPVTDDLWA

-46 VDSSDGHSNH
+46 VDSLDGHSNH
-56 QSNAKEVVLRRFSI
+56 QSNAKEVVFRRFSI
-70 AATVAAL
+70 AAALAAL
-77 AVGGTYVYL
+77 AVGGTYIYL
-86 NPTKSNEPLAQATVL
+86 NPTKSNEPIAQATVL
-101 QEESST
+101 QEDSST

-116 SPEHNQVSQEYSS
+116 SSEHNQVSQEYSS

-152 KKQLGIQTSMIGG
+152 KKQLGIQTSLLDGEG
-165 QSSKVLALDKGLK
+165 SKLF
-178 EKKIDTDDLEKSAA
+178 
-192 RDYTQ
+192 TQ
-197 NLDKDKQND
+197 NLDNDKQND
-206 NRQSQNRDKAQPRS
+206 NRQDQNRDKVQSRS

-232 MAASPFSYEIQESN
+232 MAASPSSYAIQESN
-246 ARHHQ
+246 VRRHQ

-263 GVVGSKKSNG
+263 GVVGSKNSNG
-273 FDAASVPSNDASG
+273 FDAAFIPSNNASG

-332 GVTESLRI
+332 GVTECLRI

-377 SYDFWQTNRFK
+377 SYDFWQTKRFK

>member
-15 DYQEPATDDLWA
+15 DYQEPVTDDLWA

-46 VDSSDGHSNH
+46 VDSLDGHSNH
-56 QSNAKEVVLRRFSI
+56 QSNAKEVVFRRFSI
-70 AATVAAL
+70 AAALAAL
-77 AVGGTYVYL
+77 VVGGTYIYL

-101 QEESST
+101 QEDSST

-116 SPEHNQVSQEYSS
+116 SSEHNQVSQEYSS

-144 FTKYSQRV
+144 FTKYSKRV
-152 KKQLGIQTSMIGG
+152 KKQLGIQTSLLDGEG
-165 QSSKVLALDKGLK
+165 SKLF
-178 EKKIDTDDLEKSAA
+178 
-192 RDYTQ
+192 TQ
-197 NLDKDKQND
+197 NLDNDKQND
-206 NRQSQNRDKAQPRS
+206 NRQDQNRDKVQSRS

-232 MAASPFSYEIQESN
+232 MAASPSSYAIQESN
-246 ARHHQ
+246 VRRHQ

-263 GVVGSKKSNG
+263 GVVGSKNSNG
-273 FDAASVPSNDASG
+273 FDAAFIPSNNASG

-332 GVTESLRI
+332 GVTECLRI

-377 SYDFWQTNRFK
+377 SYDFWQTKRFK

>member
-15 DYQEPATDDLWA
+15 DYQEPVTDDLWA

-46 VDSSDGHSNH
+46 VDSPDGHFNH
-56 QSNAKEVVLRRFSI
+56 QSNAKEVVFRRFSI
-70 AATVAAL
+70 AAALAAL
-77 AVGGTYVYL
+77 AVGGTYIYL

-101 QEESST
+101 QEDSST

-116 SPEHNQVSQEYSS
+116 SSEHNQVSQEYSS
-129 DNTDTDSPSRLGDDT
+129 DNADTDSPSRLGDDT

-152 KKQLGIQTSMIGG
+152 KKQLGIQTSLLDGEG
-165 QSSKVLALDKGLK
+165 SKLV
-178 EKKIDTDDLEKSAA
+178 
-192 RDYTQ
+192 TQ
-197 NLDKDKQND
+197 NLDNDKQND
-206 NRQSQNRDKAQPRS
+206 NRQDQNRDKVQSRS

-232 MAASPFSYEIQESN
+232 MAASPSSYTIQESN
-246 ARHHQ
+246 ARRHQ

-263 GVVGSKKSNG
+263 GVVGSKNSNG
-273 FDAASVPSNDASG
+273 FDAAFVPSNNASG

-298 SVMAIRALSGTPSA
+298 SLMAIRALSGTPSA

-332 GVTESLRI
+332 GVTECLRI

-377 SYDFWQTNRFK
+377 SYDFWQTKRFK

>member
-8 KLRDRLT
+8 KLRVRLT
-15 DYQEPATDDLWA
+15 DYQEPVTDDLWA

-46 VDSSDGHSNH
+46 VDSLDGHSNH
-56 QSNAKEVVLRRFSI
+56 QSNAKEVVFRRFSI
-70 AATVAAL
+70 AAALAAL
-77 AVGGTYVYL
+77 AVGGTYIYL

-101 QEESST
+101 QEDSST

-116 SPEHNQVSQEYSS
+116 SSEHNQVSQEYSS

-152 KKQLGIQTSMIGG
+152 KKQLGIQTSLLDGEG
-165 QSSKVLALDKGLK
+165 SKLF
-178 EKKIDTDDLEKSAA
+178 
-192 RDYTQ
+192 TQ
-197 NLDKDKQND
+197 NLDNDKQND
-206 NRQSQNRDKAQPRS
+206 NRQDQNRDKVQSRS

-232 MAASPFSYEIQESN
+232 MAASPSSYAIQESN
-246 ARHHQ
+246 VRRHQ

-263 GVVGSKKSNG
+263 GVVGSKNSNG
-273 FDAASVPSNDASG
+273 FDAAFIPSNNASG

-332 GVTESLRI
+332 GVTECLRI
-340 NTGVVYTNVSSDFIN
+340 NTGVVYTKVSSDFIN

-377 SYDFWQTNRFK
+377 SYDFWQTKRFK

>member
-15 DYQEPATDDLWA
+15 DYQEPVTDDLWA

-46 VDSSDGHSNH
+46 VDSLDGHSNH
-56 QSNAKEVVLRRFSI
+56 QSNAKEVVFRRFSI
-70 AATVAAL
+70 AAALAAL
-77 AVGGTYVYL
+77 AVGGTYIYL

-101 QEESST
+101 QEDSST

-116 SPEHNQVSQEYSS
+116 SSEHNQVSQEYSS

-144 FTKYSQRV
+144 FTKYSKRV
-152 KKQLGIQTSMIGG
+152 KKQLGIQTSLLDGEG
-165 QSSKVLALDKGLK
+165 SKLF
-178 EKKIDTDDLEKSAA
+178 
-192 RDYTQ
+192 TQ
-197 NLDKDKQND
+197 NLDNDKQND
-206 NRQSQNRDKAQPRS
+206 NRQDQNRNKVQSRS

-232 MAASPFSYEIQESN
+232 MAASPSSYAIQESN
-246 ARHHQ
+246 VRRHQ

-263 GVVGSKKSNG
+263 GVVGSKNSNG
-273 FDAASVPSNDASG
+273 FDAAFIPSNNASG

-298 SVMAIRALSGTPSA
+298 SLMAIRALSGTPSA

-332 GVTESLRI
+332 GVTECLRI

-377 SYDFWQTNRFK
+377 SYDFWQTKRFK

-438 IYVEPGAKYYFDNGS
+438 IYVESGAKYYFDNGS

>member
-15 DYQEPATDDLWA
+15 DYQEPVTDDLWA

-46 VDSSDGHSNH
+46 VDSLDGHSNH
-56 QSNAKEVVLRRFSI
+56 QSNAKEVVFRRFSI
-70 AATVAAL
+70 AAALAAL
-77 AVGGTYVYL
+77 AVGGTYIYL
-86 NPTKSNEPLAQATVL
+86 NPTKSNEPIAQATVL
-101 QEESST
+101 QEDSST

-116 SPEHNQVSQEYSS
+116 SSEHNQVSQEYSS

-144 FTKYSQRV
+144 FTKYSKRV
-152 KKQLGIQTSMIGG
+152 KKQLGIQTSLLDGEG
-165 QSSKVLALDKGLK
+165 SKLF
-178 EKKIDTDDLEKSAA
+178 
-192 RDYTQ
+192 TQ
-197 NLDKDKQND
+197 NLDNDKQND
-206 NRQSQNRDKAQPRS
+206 NRQDQNRNKVQSRS

-232 MAASPFSYEIQESN
+232 MAASPSSYAIQESN
-246 ARHHQ
+246 VRRHQ

-263 GVVGSKKSNG
+263 GVVGSKNSNG
-273 FDAASVPSNDASG
+273 FDAAFIPSNNASG

-298 SVMAIRALSGTPSA
+298 SLMAIRALSGTPSA

-332 GVTESLRI
+332 GVTECLRI

-377 SYDFWQTNRFK
+377 SYDFWQTKRFK

>member
-15 DYQEPATDDLWA
+15 DYQEPVTDDLWA
-27 AIQQSLAQQKSDI
+27 AIQQSLAQQKSNI

-46 VDSSDGHSNH
+46 VDSLDGHSNH
-56 QSNAKEVVLRRFSI
+56 QSNAKEVVFRRFSI
-70 AATVAAL
+70 AAALAAL
-77 AVGGTYVYL
+77 AVGGTYIYL
-86 NPTKSNEPLAQATVL
+86 NPTKSNEPIAQATVL
-101 QEESST
+101 QEDSST

-116 SPEHNQVSQEYSS
+116 SSEHNQVSQEYSS

-152 KKQLGIQTSMIGG
+152 KKQLEIQTSLLDGEG
-165 QSSKVLALDKGLK
+165 SKLV
-178 EKKIDTDDLEKSAA
+178 
-192 RDYTQ
+192 TQ
-197 NLDKDKQND
+197 NLDNDKQND
-206 NRQSQNRDKAQPRS
+206 NRQDQNRDKVQSRS

-232 MAASPFSYEIQESN
+232 MAASPSSYTIQESN
-246 ARHHQ
+246 ARRHQ

-263 GVVGSKKSNG
+263 GVVGSKNSNG
-273 FDAASVPSNDASG
+273 FDAAFVPSNNASG

-298 SVMAIRALSGTPSA
+298 SLMAIRALSGTPSA

-332 GVTESLRI
+332 GVTECLRI

-377 SYDFWQTNRFK
+377 SYDFWQTKRFK